1 VAYTNGGEQVR
12 RRSVRKCVPSKGKST
27 TCVVPGPTLTLL
39 RSQFAQTPNGFPQPM
54 RFFPEDHLRETVKR
68 TEIVELFGPAP
79 SRRAKKI
86 SASLFCSLLSG
97 KQIGSGFAHDC
108 VRHHAVRRLQRF
120 PEGAR
125 KARIGRDSRGGQ
137 RASNRKPSVRCRK
150 SGGPKPR
157 GMHLSHSTPSSTRRS
172 HDPAYNSRLRAIATA
187 ALTASLRSTA

>member
-1 VAYTNGGEQVR
+1 LLLAGQTAVLDVAYTNGGEQVR

-97 KQIGSGFAHDC
+97 KQIGSGLAHDC

-125 KARIGRDSRGGQ
+125 TARIGRDSRE
-137 RASNRKPSVRCRK
+137 
-150 SGGPKPR
+150 
-157 GMHLSHSTPSSTRRS
+157 
-172 HDPAYNSRLRAIATA
+172 RLVSATA
-187 ALTASLRSTA
+187 GLSCNGRFAAQFSGLKISF